1 MVGVIAEVKR
11 SSPSK
16 GSINSALD
24 AAGQAM
30 AYDAGGAAAISVL
43 TEPTRFS
50 GSLEDLAAVRTASS
64 RPVLKKDFHVEEW
77 QLEEAAGAGAD
88 AALII
93 VRAIEPS
100 RLENLSMLAERLGLE
115 ILYEIRDESEL
126 ERALAAGAR
135 IIGVN
140 NRNLETL
147 EVDPTTV
154 ERIVP
159 LIPAECV
166 AVAESGYTSRSGL
179 ERAARAGADAVLIG
193 SVLSASAD
201 PARLLSDFIGVSRV
215 PRSRAR

>member
-1 MVGVIAEVKR
+1 VIAEVKR

-16 GSINSALD
+16 GAINPGLD
-24 AAGQAM
+24 AAAQAA
-30 AYDAGGAAAISVL
+30 AYDTGGAAAISVL
-43 TEPTRFS
+43 TEPTRFG
-50 GSLEDLAAVRTASS
+50 GSLEDLAAVKAASGK
-64 RPVLKKDFHVEEW
+64 PVLKKDFHVAEW
-77 QLEEAAGAGAD
+77 QLEEAARLGAD

-100 RLENLSMLAERLGLE
+100 MLRSMSVLAQGLGVE

-126 ERALAAGAR
+126 ERALEAGAR
-135 IIGVN
+135 MIGVN

-166 AVAESGYTSRSGL
+166 AVAESGYGSRGDI
-179 ERAARAGADAVLIG
+179 ERAASAGADAVLIG

-201 PARLLSDFIGVSRV
+201 PARTLADFIGIRRV
-215 PRSRAR
+215 TRLGTR